1 MNIYSLT
8 LQKTTNMYALLI
20 SLKSEFYKS
29 RKTLAFWASILLP
42 LVLCTMVTT
51 GFYMESKKILSM
63 HYPPAILWMNY
74 SGSILGVMGMLI
86 LPFYVIFMAFS
97 VNNIEHKNDT
107 WKSLF
112 AQPLPK
118 FAIYTAKYLY
128 AVLLIFICLAL
139 FALFTFA
146 YGHILHLLN
155 NDYKFNEHS
164 PVEMLSKLYL
174 KVFLS
179 SLGILSVQFII
190 SLIWS
195 DFLKPMGIGFIGV
208 IAGIIAASK
217 GVKYAYIIPYSHT
230 ALALSMRKGPSEAMN
245 LFTQEIY
252 TSFIYAITL
261 FIIGYFIV
269 VKKSVK

>member
-1 MNIYSLT
+1 
-8 LQKTTNMYALLI
+8 MYALLI

-42 LVLCTMVTT
+42 LVITTLVTL
-51 GFYMESKKILSM
+51 GFYFNAAKIIGL
-63 HYPPAILWMNY
+63 HYPPNVLWMNFI
-74 SGSILGVMGMLI
+74 GAILGVMGALI

-118 FAIYTAKYLY
+118 FSIYAAKYVY
-128 AVLLIFICLAL
+128 AALLILICLFL
-139 FALFTFA
+139 FAAVSFA
-146 YGHILHLLN
+146 SGHLLHLLN
-155 NDYKFNEHS
+155 NSFKFNEYS
-164 PVEMLSKLYL
+164 PVEVLYKLYTKL
-174 KVFLS
+174 FLS

-208 IAGIIAASK
+208 IAGIIAATK
-217 GVKYAYIIPYSHT
+217 GWEYAYLIPYSHPT
-230 ALALSMRKGPSEAMN
+230 LALSLKKDVAMGQI
-245 LFTQEIY
+245 FTQEIY
-252 TSFIYAITL
+252 SSFIYAAAL
-261 FIIGYFIV
+261 FLIGYFIV
-269 VKKSVK
+269 LKKSVK

>member
-1 MNIYSLT
+1 
-8 LQKTTNMYALLI
+8 MYALLI

-42 LVLCTMVTT
+42 LVLCSMVTA
-51 GFYMESKKILSM
+51 GFYFESKKILGM
-63 HYPPAILWMNY
+63 HYTPAVLWLNY
-74 SGSILGVMGMLI
+74 SGSILGVMGLLI

-139 FALFTFA
+139 FGLFTFA
-146 YGHILHLLN
+146 YGHLLHFLN
-155 NDYKFNEHS
+155 NNYKFNEHS
-164 PVEMLSKLYL
+164 PVEFLSKLYF

-208 IAGIIAASK
+208 IIGIITASK
-217 GVKYAYIIPYSHT
+217 GWEYTYLIPYSHT
-230 ALALSMRKGPSEAMN
+230 ALALSMRKGPSAATQ
-245 LFTQEIY
+245 LLTQEIY
-252 TSFIYAITL
+252 TSFIYAVAL

-269 VKKSVK
+269 IKKSVK

>member
-1 MNIYSLT
+1 MNVYSWT
-8 LQKTTNMYALLI
+8 LPKPTNMYALLI

-42 LVLCTMVTT
+42 LVLCTMVTA
-51 GFYMESKKILSM
+51 GFYFESKKILGM
-63 HYPPAILWMNY
+63 HYPPNVLWANY

-118 FAIYTAKYLY
+118 FSIYTAKYLY
-128 AVLLIFICLAL
+128 AVLLIFICLTL
-139 FALFTFA
+139 FAGLTFA
-146 YGHILHLLN
+146 YGHILHALN
-155 NDYKFNEHS
+155 NKYKFNEYS
-164 PVEMLSKLYL
+164 PVEMLSTLYL
-174 KVFLS
+174 KVFFS

-208 IAGIIAASK
+208 IAGIITATK
-217 GVKYAYIIPYSHT
+217 GWEYAYLIPYSHP
-230 ALALSMRKGPSEAMN
+230 ALALSMRKGPAEAMH

-252 TSFIYAITL
+252 TSFAYAVAL